1 MSQRKRLAL
10 IDGHALAFR
19 AFHAMKEKGLRSS
32 RGEPTYAVFGF
43 AQILLT
49 MIQEQRPEYVAIS
62 FDVGRTFRDDMY
74 PEYKAGRA
82 ETPEE
87 FHSQMARIQ
96 ELCRALNMPIYTAEG
111 FEADDVIGTL
121 ARQASAEDVETL
133 ILTGDTDALQLV
145 DAHVRV
151 ILANPYDQKTTTTI
165 YDEEKVRERYK
176 GLAPNQLTDLRG
188 LKGDSSDNIPGV
200 RGIGE
205 AGAITLL
212 NQFGTVENL
221 YDHLGEAPNRY
232 QKLLDGQ
239 REAALFSKKLATI
252 VCDAPVQLSLAAAA
266 VHDYDRA
273 AVIRL
278 FQELELGVRSGLLKK
293 LPGSDVETARR
304 AVSETAQRAV
314 STPATGQQDMFG
326 EVLPAILG
334 AATPAAP
341 AGTTQLSLF
350 GDAPPPAA
358 TAPHAPALGDYRAVT
373 TDAELDSLVR
383 ALESAPGFAFDTEST
398 GLRPMQSALCGI
410 SIAIAPGSAV
420 YVPCGHAEGPQL
432 PAAQVIA
439 TLKPFFEDPA
449 TAKYAHNAKFDIEML
464 RGVGI
469 TVRGLAF
476 DTMIVAAL
484 LGKSVGLKDLAFYE
498 LQLPDEMTSIEAL
511 IGKASKQI
519 TFDKV
524 PVALATPYA
533 AADADMTLRLVHA
546 LEPQLA
552 ANERLAALFQRMEL
566 PLVDV
571 LVKMELAGIGLDT
584 LYIEQLGVGLGARIG
599 AIEHEIYQIAERP
612 FNINSSDQLS
622 DILFGKIGLPTK
634 GVDLTAK
641 TKKYSITADTLER
654 LRVEDTSGMC
664 ERILEYRQL
673 SKLKSTYV
681 DVLPSL
687 VNPQTGRV
695 HTSYNQVGAATGRLS
710 SNEPN
715 LQNIPV
721 RTQEGREIR
730 RGFVAAPGHTF
741 IAADYSQIE
750 LRVLAYI
757 TKDPSLVRAFRE
769 GQDIHAATAAQLFGV
784 PIEQVD
790 KNQRRIAKSVVFGV
804 IYGMSA
810 FGLAQRTELS
820 RTDAQ
825 SLIDGLFARFP
836 GIRSYIN
843 ETLERGQASGYVS
856 TIFGRRREIHDLQ
869 TKGPRRAAAEREAV
883 NAPIQGTAADIMKI
897 AMVKLARAI
906 DERDLRTRILLQ
918 VHDELILEAPNDE
931 VEIAKDLVRAVMEHA
946 YELKW
951 SDEDSVAQ
959 QVPLGVDVETGPNWE
974 EMK

>member
-19 AFHAMKEKGLRSS
+19 AFHAMKQSGMRSS

-49 MIQEQRPEYVAIS
+49 MIQEQHPEYVAIS
-62 FDVGRTFRDDMY
+62 FDVGRTFRDEMY
-74 PEYKAGRA
+74 SAYKAGRA

-87 FHSQMARIQ
+87 FHPQMARIQ

-145 DAHVRV
+145 DAHVQV
-151 ILANPYDQKTTTTI
+151 ILSNPYGQKMTTTI

-176 GLAPNQLTDLRG
+176 GLNPCQLTDLRG

-200 RGIGE
+200 KGIGE

-221 YDHLGEAPNRY
+221 YDHLDEAPNRY

-239 REAALFSKKLATI
+239 REAAVFSKKLATI
-252 VCDAPVQLSLAAAA
+252 VCDAPVRLSLADAA

-273 AVIRL
+273 VVIRL
-278 FQELELGVRSGLLKK
+278 FQELELGTRSGLLKK
-293 LPGSDVETARR
+293 LPGADVETTRWAVLPDTDDR
-304 AVSETAQRAV
+304 AVLPDTDGETAQRAV
-314 STPATGQQDMFG
+314 SPF
-326 EVLPAILG
+326 E
-334 AATPAAP
+334 
-341 AGTTQLSLF
+341 TTQLSLF
-350 GDAPPPAA
+350 GEAPLLVTDISP
-358 TAPHAPALGDYRAVT
+358 TPALGDYRAVT
-373 TDAELDSLVR
+373 TDAELESLVR
-383 ALESAPGFAFDTEST
+383 ALDAAPGFAFDTETT
-398 GLRPMQSALCGI
+398 GLRPLQSALCGI
-410 SIAIAPGSAV
+410 SIAVAPGSAV
-420 YVPCGHAEGPQL
+420 YVPFGHAEGPQL

-439 TLKPFFEDPA
+439 ALKPFFENPDKA
-449 TAKYAHNAKFDIEML
+449 TYAHNAKFDIEML
-464 RGVGI
+464 LGAGI

-484 LGKSVGLKDLAFYE
+484 LGKRVGLKDLAFFE
-498 LQLPDEMTSIEAL
+498 LQLLHEMTSIEEL

-552 ANERLAALFQRMEL
+552 TNERLATLFRRLEL

-571 LVKMELAGIGLDT
+571 LVKMEQAGIGLDKP
-584 LYIEQLGVGLGARIG
+584 YIEHLGVKFGARIG
-599 AIEHEIYQIAERP
+599 EIEHEIYQIAERP

-622 DILFGKIGLPTK
+622 DILFGKISLPTE
-634 GVDLTAK
+634 GVSRTAK

-654 LRVEDTSGMC
+654 LRAADTSGMC

-681 DVLPSL
+681 DALPDL

-695 HTSYNQVGAATGRLS
+695 HTTYNQVGAATGRLS
-710 SNEPN
+710 STEPN

-757 TKDPSLVRAFRE
+757 TRDPSLVRAFQE
-769 GQDIHAATAAQLFGV
+769 GQDIHTATAAQLFGL

-790 KNQRRIAKSVVFGV
+790 KYQRRIAKSVVFGV

-810 FGLAQRTELS
+810 FGLAQRTELN

-825 SLIDGLFARFP
+825 ALIDGLFARFP
-836 GIRSYIN
+836 GIRAYIS
-843 ETLERGQASGYVS
+843 ETLERGQANGYVS
-856 TIFGRRREIHDLQ
+856 TIFGRRREMRDLQ

-897 AMVKLARAI
+897 AMVKLSRAI
-906 DERDLRTRILLQ
+906 DERGLRTRMLLQ
-918 VHDELILEAPNDE
+918 VHDELILEAPDDE
-931 VEIAKDLVRAVMEHA
+931 VEIAKDLVRVVMEHA
-946 YELKW
+946 YELTW
-951 SDEDSVAQ
+951 TDENGVEQ
-959 QVPLGVDVETGPNWE
+959 HVPLGVDVETGPNWE
-974 EMK
+974 EME

>member
-19 AFHAMKEKGLRSS
+19 AFHALKVSGLRSS

-49 MIQEQRPEYVAIS
+49 TIQAQRPEYVAIS

-74 PEYKAGRA
+74 AEYKAGRA

-96 ELCRALNMPIYTAEG
+96 EFCRALNMPIYTADG
-111 FEADDVIGTL
+111 YEADDVIGTL

-133 ILTGDTDALQLV
+133 ILTGDTDSLQLV

-151 ILANPYDQKTTTTI
+151 ILANPYGQKTTTTI
-165 YDEEKVRERYK
+165 YDEAKVRERYK
-176 GLAPNQLTDLRG
+176 GLAPSQLADLRG
-188 LKGDSSDNIPGV
+188 LKGDTSDNIPGV

-212 NQFGTVENL
+212 NQFGSVENL
-221 YDHLGEAPNRY
+221 YDHLADAPNRY

-239 REAALFSKKLATI
+239 REAAVFSKKLATI
-252 VCDAPVQLSLAAAA
+252 VCDVPVRLILADAA
-266 VHDYDRA
+266 VHEYDRA

-278 FQELELGVRSGLLKK
+278 FQELEFGASSGLLKK
-293 LPGSDVETARR
+293 LPGTDGETARW
-304 AVSETAQRAV
+304 AVLPDTDGETAQRAV
-314 STPATGQQDMFG
+314 LPGTDGETAQHAVSTS
-326 EVLPAILG
+326 E
-334 AATPAAP
+334 
-341 AGTTQLSLF
+341 TTQLSLF
-350 GDAPPPAA
+350 GEVPLLVADVPS
-358 TAPHAPALGDYRAVT
+358 APALGDYRAVT
-373 TDAELDSLVR
+373 TDHELAALVR
-383 ALESAPGFAFDTEST
+383 ALEAAPGFAFDTETT
-398 GLRPMQSALCGI
+398 GLRPFQSALCGI

-432 PAAQVIA
+432 PAVQVIA
-439 TLKPFFEDPA
+439 ALKPFFENPA
-449 TAKYAHNAKFDIEML
+449 KAKYAHNAKFDIEML
-464 RGVGI
+464 LGAGI
-469 TVRGLAF
+469 RVRGLAF

-484 LGKSVGLKDLAFYE
+484 LGKRVGLKDLAFYE
-498 LQLPDEMTSIEAL
+498 LQLPDTMTPIENL

-519 TFDKV
+519 SFDKV
-524 PVALATPYA
+524 PIPLATPYA
-533 AADADMTLRLVHA
+533 AADADMTLRLVGA
-546 LEPQLA
+546 LEPQLD
-552 ANERLAALFQRMEL
+552 ANPRLASLFRRLEL

-571 LVKMELAGIGLDT
+571 LVTMEQAGIGLDKP
-584 LYIEQLGVGLGARIG
+584 YIEQLGVKFGTRIG
-599 AIEHEIYQIAERP
+599 EIEHEIYQISGGP
-612 FNINSSDQLS
+612 FNINSSDQIS
-622 DILFGKIGLPTK
+622 DILFGKIGLPTE
-634 GVDLTAK
+634 GVDRTAK

-654 LRVEDTSGMC
+654 LRAKDTSGIC

-681 DVLPSL
+681 DALPGL

-695 HTSYNQVGAATGRLS
+695 HTTYNQVGAATGRLS
-710 SNEPN
+710 SSEPS

-757 TKDPSLVRAFRE
+757 TRDPSLVRAFQE

-784 PIEQVD
+784 PIAQVD
-790 KNQRRIAKSVVFGV
+790 TGQRRIAKSVVFGV

-820 RTDAQ
+820 RTDAHA
-825 SLIDGLFARFP
+825 LIDGLFARFP
-836 GIRSYIN
+836 GIRTYIS
-843 ETLERGQASGYVS
+843 ETIESGQANGYVS
-856 TIFGRRREIHDLQ
+856 TIFGRRREMRDLQ

-897 AMVKLARAI
+897 AMVNMLRAL
-906 DERDLRTRILLQ
+906 EEHGLRTRLLLQ
-918 VHDELILEAPNDE
+918 VHDELILEAPDAE
-931 VEIAKDLVRAVMEHA
+931 LDQAKDLVRRVMEHA
-946 YELKW
+946 YALKW
-951 SDEDSVAQ
+951 ADADGVEQ

-974 EMK
+974 QMS